1 MSTSLRQ
8 AIEVFEKLWPTNL
21 AEEWDVV
28 GLVSGSLSKDI
39 KLVLLTVD
47 VTTEVVEHAKQ
58 LGADLIFAH
67 HPLLLNGVTSVAESN
82 AKGSVISELIRAD
95 IALYSAHT
103 NADSVESGTSAVL
116 ATLLGLQKSKPLEAI
131 AESSLGI
138 GQIGSLAKPMSL
150 GDLASLLNDILPPTA
165 TGVRVAGE
173 FEREVSTVALCAGAG
188 DSYLELALDAGADVY
203 ITSDLRHHR
212 AQETL
217 ELAKARGV
225 DFALIDISHWAAEFV
240 WLETARKELQEQ
252 LPQVSF
258 EVCDIRTDVFEFLMN
273 KPKGSK

>member
-1 MSTSLRQ
+1 MNTSLRQ

-39 KLVLLTVD
+39 KSVLLTVD
-47 VTTEVVEHAKQ
+47 VTAEVVEHAKQ
-58 LGADLIFAH
+58 IGADLIFAH
-67 HPLLLNGVTSVAESN
+67 HPLLLKGVTSVAESN

-116 ATLLGLQKSKPLEAI
+116 ATLLGLQKSKPLAAI

-173 FEREVSTVALCAGAG
+173 FEREVSRVALCAGAG
-188 DSYLELALDAGADVY
+188 DSYLELALDAGAEVY

-217 ELAKARGV
+217 EFAKARGV

-252 LPQVSF
+252 LPETNF